1 MASKKKESEAFNLL
15 KFMYQDDDDDMEDA
29 EKDEG
34 EDDQK
39 ESEPQDG
46 EAELGADNKDEDM
59 KLKDDDGDDDDD
71 DDGLPNV
78 APSSVSPSRQLSAN
92 STPMWTNLRPPT
104 PQVAQSSVPQVS
116 GSDAPNLRR
125 EKPTIVDYGHDDVA
139 MSPEAEEGE
148 ILGTS
153 TGRVMFGEE
162 LGTANDFLE
171 RTPRGIVRI
180 TTPNDKVDSPHSF
193 AGVDALE
200 ADVVNGTTKESDA
213 EVGEGVNISDEDA
226 KEVNP
231 LDKFLP
237 PPPEEKCSDELQEKI
252 NKFLAYKRQGKIFN
266 VEVRNRKD
274 YRNPDFL
281 RHAVRYQEID
291 EIGSC
296 FSKDVF
302 DPHGYDKSDF
312 FDAIEADMKRE
323 MERKEQERKKSQKV
337 EFVSGGTQA
346 GIVAA
351 AQRVGLPSPSVP
363 SVPAGGSQSGSTDK
377 STREGRQNKKSKWDK
392 MDGDQRN
399 LLAGAQDVISAAGAH
414 AALLSAAN
422 AGAGYAVF
430 AQQKRR
436 EAEERRSSDRK
447 DRRS

>member
-29 EKDEG
+29 EKDED
-34 EDDQK
+34 EEDQK
-39 ESEPQDG
+39 ESEPQRGKD
-46 EAELGADNKDEDM
+46 ELGADNKDEDM
-59 KLKDDDGDDDDD
+59 MLKDDDDD
-71 DDGLPNV
+71 DSLPNV
-78 APSSVSPSRQLSAN
+78 APSTASPSKQLSAN
-92 STPMWTNLRPPT
+92 STPKWSNLRPPT
-104 PQVAQSSVPQVS
+104 PQVVQSSVPELS
-116 GSDAPNLRR
+116 GPDAPKLRR

-162 LGTANDFLE
+162 LGSANDFPE
-171 RTPRGIVRI
+171 RTPTGNVQI
-180 TTPNDKVDSPHSF
+180 TTPKNPVDSPQSV
-193 AGVDALE
+193 AGLDASQ
-200 ADVVNGTTKESDA
+200 ADVVNGTMKESEA
-213 EVGEGVNISDEDA
+213 EVVEGVNISDKDA
-226 KEVNP
+226 KEFDP

-252 NKFLAYKRQGKIFN
+252 NKFLVYKRQGKIFN

-302 DPHGYDKSDF
+302 DPHGYDQSDF
-312 FDAIEADMKRE
+312 YDAIEADMKRE

-337 EFVSGGTQA
+337 DFVSGGTQA

-351 AQRVGLPSPSVP
+351 AQRVALPSPSIP
-363 SVPAGGSQSGSTDK
+363 SVPAGGSQSGATDK